1 VEKRKIRR
9 SVVQQISEAFA
20 DVPYPGDHPLV
31 CEPVWSEGEV
41 TNAFRGRDWHDVDV
55 VTLWTNREALSFF
68 TPQAL
73 RFYLPAFMIASLLH
87 PKQAD
92 VLPNEVCYTL
102 NPPKTD
108 DIANFKVRMAVFNG
122 DQKRAIQAFL
132 MFARDYLGIAE
143 ARHALH
149 RFWLR

>member
-1 VEKRKIRR
+1 M
-9 SVVQQISEAFA
+9 
-20 DVPYPGDHPLV
+20 
-31 CEPVWSEGEV
+31 
-41 TNAFRGRDWHDVDV
+41 DV

-73 RFYLPAFMIASLLH
+73 NFYLPAFMIASLLH

-92 VLPNEVCYTL
+92 VLPSEVCSTL
-102 NPPKTD
+102 NPPKTE
-108 DIANFKVRMAVFNG
+108 DIGNFKVRMAVFNEG
-122 DQKRAIQAFL
+122 QKRAIQAFL
-132 MFARDYLGIAE
+132 MFARDNLGIEE

>member
-1 VEKRKIRR
+1 M
-9 SVVQQISEAFA
+9 
-20 DVPYPGDHPLV
+20 
-31 CEPVWSEGEV
+31 
-41 TNAFRGRDWHDVDV
+41 DV
-55 VTLWTNREALSFF
+55 VTLWTNREALSYF

-102 NPPKTD
+102 NPPKMGDTC
-108 DIANFKVRMAVFNG
+108 NFKAKMAVFSAH
-122 DQKRAIQAFL
+122 QKRAIQAYL
-132 MFARDYLGIAE
+132 MFARDHLGIDE